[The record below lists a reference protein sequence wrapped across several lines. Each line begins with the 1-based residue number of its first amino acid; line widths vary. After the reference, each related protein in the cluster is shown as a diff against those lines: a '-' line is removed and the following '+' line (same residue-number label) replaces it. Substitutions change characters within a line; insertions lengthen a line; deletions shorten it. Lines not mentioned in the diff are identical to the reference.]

1 MLVVKHTRNF
11 ISSIVGTN
19 QRGREALSDQMFPRV
34 VANQELLYR
43 YTGCPKKPP
52 KLLKSPIVNI

>member
-1 MLVVKHTRNF
+1 MLVVKHTQNF

-19 QRGREALSDQMFPRV
+19 QRGREALSDVPKRL

-43 YTGCPKKPP
+43 YTGCPKKPQ